1 MCERS
6 PTFKKKVKIQSVQG
20 IIILKVHWLC
30 RILPQFL
37 RSSTQCHF
45 LFVWQTRRKMFSAY
59 HSYKNVFLRMPLL
72 APPPSPPQSSS
83 VSRMGFLPHPG
94 IYILYVGC
102 ALCRKCSSLK
112 YPRGPLRHFTFM
124 PNYVRPQWSLPHPSI
139 VKTLSPHFHSLDH
152 TFHPWHLLLS
162 DLLFNFL
169 IYQAYCLP
177 SASLSPLHIH

>member
-37 RSSTQCHF
+37 RSITQCRF

-72 APPPSPPQSSS
+72 AP
-83 VSRMGFLPHPG
+83 R
-94 IYILYVGC
+94 
-102 ALCRKCSSLK
+102 
-112 YPRGPLRHFTFM
+112 
-124 PNYVRPQWSLPHPSI
+124 
-139 VKTLSPHFHSLDH
+139 
-152 TFHPWHLLLS
+152 
-162 DLLFNFL
+162 
-169 IYQAYCLP
+169 LP
-177 SASLSPLHIH
+177 SAILQRFQDGLSPTSGHLHPLHGLCPLPQMLFPEISTRPTPSLHIYAELCEASVKPASPFNCKDSLPALPFSWPYLSSMALVAFWPTI

>member
-37 RSSTQCHF
+37 RSSTQCRF

-72 APPPSPPQSSS
+72 APPP
-83 VSRMGFLPHPG
+83 
-94 IYILYVGC
+94 
-102 ALCRKCSSLK
+102 
-112 YPRGPLRHFTFM
+112 PLRNPPAFPGWAFSHIRAFTSFTWAVLF
-124 PNYVRPQWSLPHPSI
+124 PEISTRPTPSLHIYAELCEASVKPASPFNCKDSLPALPFSWPY
-139 VKTLSPHFHSLDH
+139 LSSMALVAFWP
-152 TFHPWHLLLS
+152 T
-162 DLLFNFL
+162 
-169 IYQAYCLP
+169 I
-177 SASLSPLHIH
+177 